1 MKTHTISFRCPEEIL
16 KEMELLCEHNR
27 VDRSGFIVQAIQS
40 LMGGLARKGVVKPK
54 ASLPTSPMA
63 EDK

>member
-40 LMGGLARKGVVKPK
+40 LMGGLARKGVVKLK